1 MGYSQTS
8 EPIRLER
15 DCDAVMV
22 PQRSTFEV
30 QDKLY
35 VMVVR
40 PDSTVEQRNI
50 NASFRLPDLYVV
62 ESGLKPDERIVFEGV
77 QRLRHDDRII
87 PGAVTADEL
96 TSKIGNH

>member
-1 MGYSQTS
+1 MRKGVLKHGANANI
-8 EPIRLER
+8 ELRRPLE
-15 DCDAVMV
+15 DAVMV

-50 NASFRLPDLYVV
+50 TTAFRLPDLYVV
-62 ESGLKPDERIVFEGV
+62 QSGLKPNESIVFEGV
-77 QRLRHDDRII
+77 QRFAARRPHHACSNKHTRG
-87 PGAVTADEL
+87 P
-96 TSKIGNH
+96 